1 MQNILI
7 KKIKNA
13 LKSDHPLENIRDI
26 IYQYEEIQRLVKWR
40 DKTISSG
47 EYFGSKIKEVE
58 EVNEKITK
66 SGFYE
71 ETLEQQFNREIREY
85 FKKH

>member
-13 LKSDHPLENIRDI
+13 LKTENPLESIKDI
-26 IYQYEEIQRLVKWR
+26 VSQYEEIQRLVKWR
-40 DKTISSG
+40 DKIISSG

-58 EVNEKITK
+58 EVNEKIMK

-71 ETLEQQFNREIREY
+71 ETLEQQFNREIKEY